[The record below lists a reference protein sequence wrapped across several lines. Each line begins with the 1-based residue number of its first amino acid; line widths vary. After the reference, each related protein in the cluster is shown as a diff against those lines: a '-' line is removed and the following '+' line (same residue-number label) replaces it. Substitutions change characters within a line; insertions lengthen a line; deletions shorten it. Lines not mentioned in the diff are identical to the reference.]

1 MEDFFDKDD
10 AIAFVYLLADG
21 DRDNMVYVSHQH
33 LLVIRKGKRH
43 TFRLDHLRSIS
54 TATKKLLLPLL
65 LGGIITPFAFV
76 SFFVNLFLP
85 WVHLIMILGGM
96 ALFYV
101 GMMGMQELTI
111 TSRSGEEHNFSLSR
125 VSKNLVAFN
134 DFVNHSFLNPT
145 NSPFVKLIFF
155 DLMKEEQ
162 DQLLG
167 RTIAKNKASWPLFG
181 YTYNQALQVKKNLS
195 EFIIIDPSRA
205 GAEVKFE
212 FDLQTDQLR
221 PCVRE
226 AVAPDSVVQFDDIT

>member
-1 MEDFFDKDD
+1 MFAE
-10 AIAFVYLLADG
+10 G

-33 LLVIRKGKRH
+33 ILVIRKGKRH

-54 TATKKLLLPLL
+54 TSTKKLLLPVL

-85 WVHLIMILGGM
+85 WVHLVMILGGM

-101 GMMGMQELTI
+101 GMMGMQELSI
-111 TSRSGEEHNFSLSR
+111 VSRGGEEHNFGLNR
-125 VSKNLVAFN
+125 ISKNLIAFN
-134 DFVNHSFLNPT
+134 EFINHSFLNPT
-145 NSPFVKLIFF
+145 NSPFAKLIFF
-155 DLMKEEQ
+155 DLPTDEQ

-167 RTIAKNKASWPLFG
+167 RTNANSKASWPLFG
-181 YTYNQALQVKKNLS
+181 YTYNQALQANKNLS
-195 EFIIIDPSRA
+195 EFIVIDPSRA

-226 AVAPDSVVQFDDIT
+226 AVASDSVVQFDDIT